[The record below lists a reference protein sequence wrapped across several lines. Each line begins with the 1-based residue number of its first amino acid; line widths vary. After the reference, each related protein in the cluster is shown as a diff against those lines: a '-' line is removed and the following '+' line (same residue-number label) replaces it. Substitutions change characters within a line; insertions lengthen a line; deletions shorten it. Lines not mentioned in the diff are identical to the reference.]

1 MDIEYEE
8 RSGYTGTDAHIV
20 TAVAGLSKLSVSQ
33 YCCLSLKLHQVV
45 RAQDLSCGTQ
55 KHLKLTRFVFSW
67 VHS

>member
-8 RSGYTGTDAHIV
+8 RSGYTQEQMPIV
-20 TAVAGLSKLSVSQ
+20 TVIAGLSKSSVNQ
-33 YCCLSLKLHQVV
+33 YFSLSLKLHQAVK
-45 RAQDLSCGTQ
+45 AQDLSYGTQ